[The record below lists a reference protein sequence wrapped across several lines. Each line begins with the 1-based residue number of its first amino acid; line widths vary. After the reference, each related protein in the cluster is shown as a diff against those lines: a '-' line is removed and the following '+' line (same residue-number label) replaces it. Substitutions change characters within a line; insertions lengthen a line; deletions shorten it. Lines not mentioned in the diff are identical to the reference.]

1 MSPLYIS
8 PLTSILQTTYPQKRL
23 PNTIRNCSQSPALKP
38 MCREHKSLFTEQT
51 YQRRIII
58 LQFLFYDGPDTMAL
72 RCQNSLENGF
82 IFLQVAFLQIILLS
96 FKGFCFPAIFFTF
109 LQIFLL
115 SLNIHSNIFCFPSN
129 ILFLLSFKYF
139 LLSFKYFFAFLQIFF
154 FFLLSFK
161 YFFALLHFFFT
172 FLQIFLLSFNIY
184 SNIF

>member
-23 PNTIRNCSQSPALKP
+23 SNTIRNCSQSPALKP

-154 FFLLSFK
+154 FF
-161 YFFALLHFFFT
+161 FFPLNFFF
-172 FLQIFLLSFNIY
+172 FFMFSWLVL
-184 SNIF
+184 

>member
-23 PNTIRNCSQSPALKP
+23 SNTIRNCSQSPALKP

-154 FFLLSFK
+154 FFCFPSNIFLLCCI
-161 YFFALLHFFFT
+161 FFT
-172 FLQIFLLSFNIY
+172 LFQIFLLSFNI
-184 SNIF
+184 N

>member
-23 PNTIRNCSQSPALKP
+23 SNTIRNCSQSPALKP

-58 LQFLFYDGPDTMAL
+58 LQFLFYDDPDTMAL

-96 FKGFCFPAIFFTF
+96 CNLFY
-109 LQIFLL
+109 
-115 SLNIHSNIFCFPSN
+115 FPSN
-129 ILFLLSFKYF
+129 IFAFLEYSFKYF
-139 LLSFKYFFAFLQIFF
+139 VFAFLQIFFTFFQIFFCFSSNIF